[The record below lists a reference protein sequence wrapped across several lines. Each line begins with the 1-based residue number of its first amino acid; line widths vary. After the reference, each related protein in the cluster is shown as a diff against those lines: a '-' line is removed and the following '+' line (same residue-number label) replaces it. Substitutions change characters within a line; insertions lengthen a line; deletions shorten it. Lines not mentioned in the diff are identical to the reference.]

1 MDTKERERE
10 RERERQA
17 KTSYKFSQK
26 SCWKPQKQT
35 DSATGVPVTDF
46 TLHFTSLGVCV
57 CSTKK
62 ASSTFGEM
70 LPLPPPSLMTLT
82 LREATGL
89 QQRLRRPFCRINT
102 QQRRCR
108 RCCRRR
114 APSPKAQLALSLS
127 LILQLQKRSSQKA
140 LFQSELTAAS
150 RALAQL
156 SSVRTGHGE
165 NRQTACEML
174 LQWPR
179 PLPQAA
185 IYYLS
190 PKL

>member
-1 MDTKERERE
+1 
-10 RERERQA
+10 
-17 KTSYKFSQK
+17 
-26 SCWKPQKQT
+26 
-35 DSATGVPVTDF
+35 
-46 TLHFTSLGVCV
+46 
-57 CSTKK
+57 
-62 ASSTFGEM
+62 M
-70 LPLPPPSLMTLT
+70 LPLPPSSLMTLTLT

-127 LILQLQKRSSQKA
+127 LIILCLSFQKRSSERA

-156 SSVRTGHGE
+156 FGPDTVKKQTDSLRNAAAAAAVFSDLGLCRRPPYITCHRNCEFSLVFLFLYFSVYCCCCSCSIFKFS
-165 NRQTACEML
+165 NTAHL
-174 LQWPR
+174 
-179 PLPQAA
+179 
-185 IYYLS
+185 
-190 PKL
+190 